1 MDTHRAHMDTHRPD
15 SAAPRPSA
23 ALPRINSQE
32 FPRIETVMSG
42 GMTGM
47 PSDTPPPRSPPPHTS
62 LAPAPDASPTRH
74 HSPLPVAVAGA
85 AARTGSGGEGGWGGA
100 TPGGKMQSAA
110 AVAQDEPAV
119 PLSLC
124 PPPLSLPPSWA
135 AAPNVAQGGREGGR
149 GGGRAPA
156 VGANAV
162 PGAGG
167 GEVEGHGGGGH
178 GAGEE
183 EGEQAAAGRP
193 VRRWKPRSTRWRR
206 QLEMLAALPD
216 EQVRCVCGVW
226 VYSYLNPIS

>member
-1 MDTHRAHMDTHRPD
+1 
-15 SAAPRPSA
+15 
-23 ALPRINSQE
+23 
-32 FPRIETVMSG
+32 
-42 GMTGM
+42 
-47 PSDTPPPRSPPPHTS
+47 
-62 LAPAPDASPTRH
+62 
-74 HSPLPVAVAGA
+74 
-85 AARTGSGGEGGWGGA
+85 
-100 TPGGKMQSAA
+100 MQSAA

-135 AAPNVAQGGREGGR
+135 AAGR

-167 GEVEGHGGGGH
+167 GGVDGEGPGGGGHRGSGH

-216 EQVRCVCGVW
+216 EQVRCVRCVDQLI
-226 VYSYLNPIS
+226 VRFRV